1 MALLCGRAFYLLECF
16 LRQAVMLFVW
26 FIASACP
33 GRSEPARSGSSV
45 FSHVHRAVA
54 LSTEIYCSVGGEA
67 ALCLGVTL
75 HMNSHTA
82 LLVVLSVD
90 SHRAVHLSFRSKST
104 APKVDSPSHSSPH
117 LFRPPPSPNSFYGK
131 GSHVWKCC
139 DIPTQSRCV
148 MLMCLTLA
156 LSLCLSLSSVMSG
169 QAGMW
174 QHLSILPQL
183 GVRGGHRAG
192 ADRWIRQPRG
202 SGKRWE
208 REQRLF
214 PSFKYCMASKYS
226 AHPHMVWQR
235 RTAVRVMA
243 VLHSEGKLLLLQCF
257 TFCLRWMRRIAWRD
271 HILQN
276 VSFACLGENYSQ
288 SVT

>member
-117 LFRPPPSPNSFYGK
+117 LFRPPPLPTPFMEKEAMSESAVTFQHNPDVLCWCVSPWPYLSASLSPLWCQDKQG
-131 GSHVWKCC
+131 C
-139 DIPTQSRCV
+139 DNIYPF
-148 MLMCLTLA
+148 
-156 LSLCLSLSSVMSG
+156 CLSWGFAGAIVQELTDGSGSLEAVGRDERESSASSHPSNTVWLPNTPHILTWYGRGGLQSG
-169 QAGMW
+169 W
-174 QHLSILPQL
+174 WRFYT
-183 GVRGGHRAG
+183 VRG
-192 ADRWIRQPRG
+192 
-202 SGKRWE
+202 SCC
-208 REQRLF
+208 F
-214 PSFKYCMASKYS
+214 YS
-226 AHPHMVWQR
+226 ASHFVW
-235 RTAVRVMA
+235 
-243 VLHSEGKLLLLQCF
+243 
-257 TFCLRWMRRIAWRD
+257 
-271 HILQN
+271 
-276 VSFACLGENYSQ
+276 GEWEE
-288 SVT
+288 